1 MEARATFHNSD
12 FKLTLGRVL
21 CPSSV
26 SFTAL
31 GLFTESDIKIAMI
44 LECLGGV
51 WGQEERWGPGLF
63 VLGGWKGMLEL
74 VGWESWASRQGK
86 GCQQDPRCWRGQGRR
101 LSPLKAA
108 GYRCGISAALPV
120 AHTKIHVH
128 GRECRISAL
137 DCTSLCRGITC
148 TGFISCWAFMTP
160 LRP

>member
-63 VLGGWKGMLEL
+63 VWEDGRGCWSWWDGRAGQAGRARAASKIPGAGEDREGGYH
-74 VGWESWASRQGK
+74 
-86 GCQQDPRCWRGQGRR
+86 P
-101 LSPLKAA
+101 
-108 GYRCGISAALPV
+108 
-120 AHTKIHVH
+120 
-128 GRECRISAL
+128 
-137 DCTSLCRGITC
+137 
-148 TGFISCWAFMTP
+148 
-160 LRP
+160 